1 MFTSYKHDNKWYIA
15 YFQKNQFFKPYGLD
29 DEQKIVITHL
39 IDEDGKNILNTIDLD
54 DSVIRNIFDVCLK
67 EFSENYDCSV

>member
-39 IDEDGKNILNTIDLD
+39 IDEDGKNILNI
-54 DSVIRNIFDVCLK
+54 
-67 EFSENYDCSV
+67 